1 MSPSKYKR
9 ETLSRG
15 ENRGGRGP
23 HGPDVNEV
31 PMTTD
36 IVIVLTTIPD
46 RPLDNGAS
54 SEPVGDVL
62 ARALVEEGLAACV
75 NVLPSMIST
84 YRWKGAIERDVERQ
98 VVIKTTRDRVP
109 AIQARL
115 GELHPYALPEF
126 LVVSIAGGG
135 EAYLNWIRRG

>member
-1 MSPSKYKR
+1 
-9 ETLSRG
+9 
-15 ENRGGRGP
+15 
-23 HGPDVNEV
+23 
-31 PMTTD
+31 MTTD

-46 RPLDNGAS
+46 RPLDTGAS

-84 YRWKGAIERDVERQ
+84 YHWKGAIERDVERQ

-109 AIQARL
+109 AIQVRL
-115 GELHPYALPEF
+115 GELHPCELPEF
-126 LVVSIAGGG
+126 LVVSVAGGS
-135 EAYLNWIRRG
+135 EAYLDWIRQAGC